1 MDVIREV
8 LEDPTLS
15 PVEKVLFGI
24 LYCRKEG
31 NECKLSIKD
40 LVRHVGLQLESLRES
55 LEHLELSG
63 FIRLDEGCEITDAS
77 SFLSCAVLE
86 ERIRSKEPH
95 VPRP

>member
-1 MDVIREV
+1 MDVIQEI
-8 LEDPTLS
+8 LEDSTLS
-15 PVEKVLFGI
+15 PAEKVLFGI

-31 NECKLSIKD
+31 NECNLSIEE
-40 LVRHVGLQLESLRES
+40 LVRYVGVQLETLRES

-63 FIRLDEGCEITDAS
+63 FIKLSTSCEITDAS

-86 ERIRSKEPH
+86 EKIRPREPA